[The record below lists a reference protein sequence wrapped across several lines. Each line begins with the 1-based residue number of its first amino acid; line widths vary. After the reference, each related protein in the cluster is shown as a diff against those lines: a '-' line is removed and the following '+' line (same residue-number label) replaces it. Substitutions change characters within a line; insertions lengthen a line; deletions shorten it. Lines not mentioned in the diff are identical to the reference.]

1 MTAMAQR
8 PAWAMTGAELLH
20 ELDGLHASL
29 SRLQTRR
36 LDLLARLDDLGHA
49 RELGARDTTEL
60 IAIRHRL
67 DPAVVRRDLKHATA
81 LHRYPVVA
89 ANMPDPSDPLHP
101 ADPAADADPSET
113 ADATEGPDQATQP
126 AVVLNPAQAR
136 AIVEA
141 LDRVPATVPADDLRV
156 AETELVAAARILGP
170 RELRRLGQ
178 AALARLDTDGPEPD
192 EDRAAAR
199 EDLWLAPTRIGAA
212 TGVRFGGFLA
222 NANAE
227 LFRTLVDAA
236 AKPRKTP
243 AGELDPRTVGQRRAD
258 ALTTILHAAAATGG
272 EIPAHGGIRPH
283 VAVTISLDD
292 LKAAGARA
300 TGDPTFGDGLSAAA
314 VRLLAC
320 DAGIIPVVLGAAS
333 EPLDVGREHRF
344 ITPAIRRA
352 LIARDGGCVIPGC
365 DAPPGHCDAH
375 HLQPWADGGQT
386 AIDKLVLACKP
397 HHRAAHKGVW
407 TIQIVNGTV
416 HVTRPGW
423 ADPSP
428 APPADGTTDAEARPP
443 PAA

>member
-1 MTAMAQR
+1 MAQR
-8 PAWAMTGAELLH
+8 PAWAMTGAELLR
-20 ELDGLHASL
+20 ELDGLHAVL

-178 AALARLDTDGPEPD
+178 AALARLDTDGPN
-192 EDRAAAR
+192 
-199 EDLWLAPTRIGAA
+199 PTRSGPRRGRTCGWRRPGSGPRPGSGSAGSWPTPTPSCSGPWSTPRPSRGRPRPGSSTPGPWGSGA
-212 TGVRFGGFLA
+212 
-222 NANAE
+222 
-227 LFRTLVDAA
+227 RTRSPRSCTPPRRPAA
-236 AKPRKTP
+236 
-243 AGELDPRTVGQRRAD
+243 GSPRT
-258 ALTTILHAAAATGG
+258 
-272 EIPAHGGIRPH
+272 
-283 VAVTISLDD
+283 
-292 LKAAGARA
+292 AGY
-300 TGDPTFGDGLSAAA
+300 
-314 VRLLAC
+314 
-320 DAGIIPVVLGAAS
+320 
-333 EPLDVGREHRF
+333 GRTSR
-344 ITPAIRRA
+344 
-352 LIARDGGCVIPGC
+352 
-365 DAPPGHCDAH
+365 
-375 HLQPWADGGQT
+375 
-386 AIDKLVLACKP
+386 
-397 HHRAAHKGVW
+397 
-407 TIQIVNGTV
+407 
-416 HVTRPGW
+416 
-423 ADPSP
+423 
-428 APPADGTTDAEARPP
+428 
-443 PAA
+443 